1 MSEDIVSSFSEPDV
15 PETLQRLSRIHEAG
29 TLRIKGYS
37 LSDIA
42 EIMEVGTTAVRSLL
56 KEFDQMVEYQIN
68 SDPYFLEKIQQHT
81 LRSLIQLDEISK
93 ETWETINVATDNG
106 MVSTRLQGLKLALEL
121 ASKRAQLLQLTGQQ
135 RADTEYIAKMQK
147 VESVNQMLSN
157 ILRDVIAECPRCREQ
172 ARARLA
178 EAFQLMNDVE
188 DDEDIEKADVV
199 NDG

>member
-1 MSEDIVSSFSEPDV
+1 MTDELAEYNEPEM

-29 TLRIKGYS
+29 TLRLKGYS
-37 LSDIA
+37 ISDIA
-42 EIMEVGTTAVRSLL
+42 EIMEVGGTAVRSLL
-56 KEFDQMVEYQIN
+56 REFDQMVEYQIN

-81 LRSLIQLDEISK
+81 LRSLMQLDEISK

-121 ASKRAQLLQLTGQQ
+121 TSKRAQLLQLTGQQ

-157 ILRDVIAECPRCREQ
+157 ILRDVISECPRCREQ
-172 ARARLA
+172 ARAKLA
-178 EAFQLMNDVE
+178 EAFQLMSDV
-188 DDEDIEKADVV
+188 DIEEAEVV
-199 NDG
+199 VDG

>member
-1 MSEDIVSSFSEPDV
+1 MSEDLVEPSSPEM

-29 TLRIKGYS
+29 TLRLKGYS
-37 LSDIA
+37 ISDIG
-42 EIMEVGTTAVRSLL
+42 EIMELGATAVRSLIR
-56 KEFDQMVEYQIN
+56 EFDQMVEFQIN

-81 LRSLIQLDEISK
+81 LRSLMQLDEISK

-121 ASKRAQLLQLTGQQ
+121 TSKRAQLLQLTGQQ

-157 ILRDVIAECPRCREQ
+157 ILRDVISECPRCREQ
-172 ARARLA
+172 ARAKLA
-178 EAFQLMNDVE
+178 EAFQLMNEVE
-188 DDEDIEKADVV
+188 HEDAEVVSDD
-199 NDG
+199 